1 VSSYVFESAAV
12 SPDMR
17 RSKRMRNIS
26 LKIEEEL
33 LGEVE
38 ELTRIL
44 NVETGLKISRHSVM
58 LKAIATGVRETLGRL
73 RDSNEGGMLE
83 S

>member
-1 VSSYVFESAAV
+1 
-12 SPDMR
+12 
-17 RSKRMRNIS
+17 MRNIS

-44 NVETGLKISRHSVM
+44 NLETGLKISRHSVM

-73 RDSNEGGMLE
+73 RDSNESGMLE

>member
-1 VSSYVFESAAV
+1 
-12 SPDMR
+12 
-17 RSKRMRNIS
+17 MRNIS

-44 NVETGLKISRHSVM
+44 NVETGLKISRHSVI
-58 LKAIATGVRETLGRL
+58 LRAIATGVRETLGRL
-73 RDSNEGGMLE
+73 RDSNEAGMLE
-83 S
+83 N